1 MTLQWI
7 IDTLKQSGVN
17 SKGTVL
23 KALENANSI
32 ELMELRRSINEE
44 INKKVL
50 EECNLEDIKKSVR

>member
-7 IDTLKQSGVN
+7 IDTLRLNGVN

-23 KALENANSI
+23 KALQEANSI

-44 INKKVL
+44 INKKMLNGEEL
-50 EECNLEDIKKSVR
+50 EKNY

>member
-7 IDTLKQSGVN
+7 IDTLKLNGVN

-23 KALENANSI
+23 KALQEANLN

-44 INKKVL
+44 INKKMM
-50 EECNLEDIKKSVR
+50 ESENSGEKRI

>member
-7 IDTLKQSGVN
+7 IDTLRLNGIN

-23 KALENANSI
+23 KALEKANLN

-44 INKKVL
+44 INKKMM
-50 EECNLEDIKKSVR
+50 ESENSGEKRI

>member
-7 IDTLKQSGVN
+7 IDTLRLNGVN

-23 KALENANSI
+23 KALQEANLN

-44 INKKVL
+44 INKKMM
-50 EECNLEDIKKSVR
+50 ESENSGEKRI

>member
-7 IDTLKQSGVN
+7 IDNLKLNGIN

-23 KALENANSI
+23 KALENANLN

-44 INKKVL
+44 INKKMMESENIDKTV
-50 EECNLEDIKKSVR
+50 

>member
-7 IDTLKQSGVN
+7 IDTLRLNGVN

-23 KALENANSI
+23 KALEKANLN

-44 INKKVL
+44 INKKMLNGEEL
-50 EECNLEDIKKSVR
+50 EKNY

>member
-7 IDTLKQSGVN
+7 IDTLRLNGVN

-23 KALENANSI
+23 KALQVANLN

-44 INKKVL
+44 INKKMM
-50 EECNLEDIKKSVR
+50 ESENSGEKRI

>member
-7 IDTLKQSGVN
+7 IDTLRLNGVN

-23 KALENANSI
+23 KALQKANLN

-44 INKKVL
+44 INKKMM
-50 EECNLEDIKKSVR
+50 ESENSGEKRI

>member
-7 IDTLKQSGVN
+7 IDTLKLNGVN

-23 KALENANSI
+23 KALEKANLN

-44 INKKVL
+44 INKKMM
-50 EECNLEDIKKSVR
+50 ESENSGEKRI